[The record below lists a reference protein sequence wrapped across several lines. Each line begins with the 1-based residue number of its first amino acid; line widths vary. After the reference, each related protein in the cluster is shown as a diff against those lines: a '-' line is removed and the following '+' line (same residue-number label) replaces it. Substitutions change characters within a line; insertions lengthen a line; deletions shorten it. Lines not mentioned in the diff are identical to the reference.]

1 MNVPMPA
8 PHSLS
13 RQLLDHEQLMTPTL
27 QQFFGPIYAQ
37 QHQVEESADIYRRSA
52 TLHQQLSPQHLLL
65 EATLHIAKPMLPL
78 ALLADLRTS
87 TTPFGALLRR
97 YQLDIELRQ
106 RRITAAQ
113 TPPLRWGR
121 SLVIYQKNTQQVI
134 CHVQE
139 MLSPEANL
147 QQAKAL
153 YDRLPAPPCCQ
164 GA

>member
-1 MNVPMPA
+1 
-8 PHSLS
+8 
-13 RQLLDHEQLMTPTL
+13 
-27 QQFFGPIYAQ
+27 
-37 QHQVEESADIYRRSA
+37 
-52 TLHQQLSPQHLLL
+52 
-65 EATLHIAKPMLPL
+65 MLPL